1 MDWNVIYDEIKR
13 MKGNNYGDIA
23 QQYPSNI
30 AIEENKDIQPE
41 SSNPNLVSI
50 DTERKW
56 WQVGD
61 AITRQDEILEAI
73 LLQLQS
79 MATLQAGPVFPPT
92 TEEVIP
98 TEVMSVLNITAR
110 EQLRTKQLLE
120 GFNFITG
127 QGTIQTAGTSVE
139 LISTIKTYY
148 VIIRADINNTGTV
161 YLGSRGV
168 STTTGYAINAGEA
181 IALSIDN
188 TKKQVWMNGTAANDV
203 VSWIA
208 LVD

>member
-1 MDWNVIYDEIKR
+1 MDWKSILNGIKEIKEDEYP
-13 MKGNNYGDIA
+13 NNLEIV
-23 QQYPSNI
+23 
-30 AIEENKDIQPE
+30 ENQK
-41 SSNPNLVSI
+41 NPDKSI
-50 DTERKW
+50 NPDTVALDTERRW
-56 WQVGD
+56 WHLAD
-61 AITRQDEILEAI
+61 TLTRQDELLEAI

-79 MATLQAGPVFPPT
+79 MAALQAGPIVPPT

-110 EQLRTKQLLE
+110 EQQRTKQLLE

-127 QGTIQTAGTSVE
+127 QSTMQTAGTPVE
-139 LISTIKTYY
+139 VISTIKTYY
-148 VIIRADINNTGTV
+148 IIIRADINNTGTI

-168 STTTGYAINAGEA
+168 SVTTGYAINAGEA

-203 VSWIA
+203 VSWMA

>member
-1 MDWNVIYDEIKR
+1 MDWESILNGIKEIKEEYP
-13 MKGNNYGDIA
+13 NNL
-23 QQYPSNI
+23 
-30 AIEENKDIQPE
+30 AIVENQK
-41 SSNPNLVSI
+41 NPDKSI
-50 DTERKW
+50 NPDAVALDTERRW
-56 WQVGD
+56 WHFADVL
-61 AITRQDEILEAI
+61 TRQDELLEAI

-79 MATLQAGPVFPPT
+79 MASLQAGPVVPPT

-110 EQLRTKQLLE
+110 EQQRTKQLLE

-127 QGTIQTAGTSVE
+127 QSTMQTAGTPVE
-139 LISTIKTYY
+139 VISTIKTYY
-148 VIIRADINNTGTV
+148 IIIRADINNTGTI

-168 STTTGYAINAGEA
+168 SVTTGYAINAGEA

-203 VSWIA
+203 VSWMA